1 MHFKWNW
8 QLFLPFCQLGKA
20 KEWPGTSPK
29 DNFLKDKIRHS
40 KVCQINKKSVKIEQ
54 ITKTQR
60 NLDLICDD
68 YWTNNQNKKTWTRNV
83 MTIEQTTKT
92 KKKIGR
98 FGPKMWWLLNKQ
110 PKTQRNFDPKCDNY
124 WINNQNPPKNWIQ
137 NVMII
142 EQITKI
148 WSDQLS
154 VMFYFARTTHFSFVF
169 IS

>member
-60 NLDLICDD
+60 NLDPICDD

-83 MTIEQTTKT
+83 ITIEQTTKT
-92 KKKIGR
+92 QK
-98 FGPKMWWLLNKQ
+98 
-110 PKTQRNFDPKCDNY
+110 NFDQKCDDY
-124 WINNQNPPKNWIQ
+124 WTNNQKHKETWTQ
-137 NVMII
+137 NVMTI